1 MGLSKG
7 QKERLYG
14 KDNIQAPVE
23 SQPAP
28 PVARNSRYANGQLY
42 AEPTKSSSNMY
53 LYVALAVAVL
63 LGAYNYFWLLPQFS
77 TFAGN
82 TVPELMFTFGRE
94 HVTAFANNIGPDYL
108 EQYKAYHRVSAL
120 VFPLLF
126 TATWVGFIFGA
137 KLPAKMRAV
146 HLVIPVL
153 FAVIYIIGG
162 FVLNLAVTNPAGGA
176 VGIASLLITLRWLL
190 FFAMLAQ
197 LLYLIVRLVR
207 GKVDA
212 FSRGELPEQ
221 VR

>member
-14 KDNIQAPVE
+14 KDNTHAPVD
-23 SQPAP
+23 SHPTPPA
-28 PVARNSRYANGQLY
+28 ARASRYPSGQLY

-77 TFAGN
+77 NFAGN
-82 TVPELMFTFGRE
+82 TVPELMFTFGRD
-94 HVTAFANNIGPDYL
+94 HVAAFANNIGPDYL

-120 VFPLLF
+120 VFPVLF
-126 TATWVGFIFGA
+126 AGTWVCFIFAAHLRA
-137 KLPAKMRAV
+137 KARNL
-146 HLVIPVL
+146 HLITPVL
-153 FAVIYIIGG
+153 FALVYIIGG
-162 FVLNLAVTNPAGGA
+162 FVLNAAVTNPNSGA
-176 VGIASLLITLRWLL
+176 VALASLLVTLRWVL

-197 LLYLIVRLVR
+197 LLYLAVRLVR
-207 GKVDA
+207 DKVDA

-221 VR
+221 RR